1 MTETH
6 RRRFQRTPKCAVQT
20 REVGN
25 TLFSGGID
33 LSNTK
38 PTALLSNE
46 ADHRVE
52 VLESLIH
59 APAHRFGERH
69 FTGPGVYALLYRGDL
84 ACYRRLRR
92 PSGDSGSI
100 VVSGGFPIYVG
111 SSAHSLAARVGDH
124 RCQLATATDL
134 DPSEFLVIQLETESP
149 ESSLYAEA
157 ILIAE
162 TQACWNQ
169 RWIAGVGSKSRGT
182 VRSRAKK
189 SPWSLFHQ
197 EGSQGDD
204 IGFDA
209 MTKAAMAT
217 RISAHLAV
225 TVPTAA
231 TCEIPRP
238 RRLQLIDDD
247 YFEVGDRNTL

>member
-6 RRRFQRTPKCAVQT
+6 GRRVQRTPKCAVQT

-25 TLFSGGID
+25 TPFSGGID

-69 FTGPGVYALLYRGDL
+69 FTGPGVYALVYRGDL

-124 RCQLATATDL
+124 RRKLATATDL

>member
-69 FTGPGVYALLYRGDL
+69 FTGPGVYALVYRGDL

-111 SSAHSLAARVGDH
+111 SALRLAARIRDH
-124 RCQLATATDL
+124 NRKLATAIDL
-134 DPSEFLVIQLETESP
+134 DPSEFLVIQLETKSP

-162 TQACWNQ
+162 TQACWNKP
-169 RWIAGVGSKSRGT
+169 WIAGVGGRARGAVRQHARRSSWSR
-182 VRSRAKK
+182 
-189 SPWSLFHQ
+189 FHQ
-197 EGSQGDD
+197 EISQGDD
-204 IGFDA
+204 IDFDA
-209 MTKAAMAT
+209 LARSSMAT
-217 RISAHLAV
+217 RISAHLAA

-231 TCEIPRP
+231 TCEIPHP
-238 RRLQLIDDD
+238 RRLRLIEDD
-247 YFEVGDRNTL
+247 YFRASR